1 MSVWILEPRDPI
13 IFRDGRPFGDPGARA
28 ASLSFPFPS
37 TIAGGV
43 RTRAGLDAQGYF
55 QRGKIE
61 EVKKITI
68 KGPFLVELD
77 SQGNIKK
84 ENGWLVPAP
93 MDLVILNN
101 TSNDETRGNIKKL
114 VPIDMP
120 EDSFT
125 DLQTEFPNL
134 FLVGMTQSDNR
145 KPYKSVPK
153 FWYWKKL
160 EEWLNNAEDKL
171 DVNLSEL
178 GHKGPSLDIRTH
190 VSILN
195 ESQTAK
201 EGALFQT
208 QGLEFT
214 YQKQADKKLV
224 NLTRLALAVQTE
236 ANLREGVATLG
247 GERRIVTWQ
256 KNNDVMPFAKCP
268 NEIKQKILR
277 TKACRVLLLTPGY
290 FNEISKPEYLLKPEE
305 NLTPQIKAVRVERPQ
320 VISGWDFEKNEP
332 KATRRLAPAGTVFFL
347 EFDDKTTNEKELE
360 TWIDKIWL
368 NSISDDEQSRRDS
381 FGLAVLGTWSGKNE
395 TMEVK

>member
-1 MSVWILEPRDPI
+1 MTVWILEPRDPI

-43 RTRAGLDAQGYF
+43 RTRAGLDAQGNF
-55 QRGKIE
+55 QKGKIN
-61 EVKKITI
+61 EVKKIAV
-68 KGPFLVELD
+68 KGPFLVELAETG
-77 SQGNIKK
+77 SIQN
-84 ENGWLVPAP
+84 WLMPAP
-93 MDLVILNN
+93 MDLVILNSD
-101 TSNDETRGNIKKL
+101 SNDQTKGNIKKL

-125 DLQTEFPNL
+125 DLQTNL
-134 FLVGMTQSDNR
+134 SLVGMTKADPSKAHKFAPR
-145 KPYKSVPK
+145 

-160 EEWLNNAEDKL
+160 EEWLNNAQDKL
-171 DVNLSEL
+171 DVNLSDL

-214 YQKQADKKLV
+214 HQKQADKKLI

-236 ANLREGVATLG
+236 ANLREGVAMLG
-247 GERRIVTWQ
+247 GERRIVNWH
-256 KNNDVMPFAKCP
+256 KNNDSIPFAKCP
-268 NEIKQKILR
+268 DQIKKQILC
-277 TKACRVLLLTPGY
+277 TKACRVLLLTPGH
-290 FNEISKPEYLLKPEE
+290 FKNICQPEYLITPHKT
-305 NLTPQIKAVRVERPQ
+305 LTAQIKAIRVERPQ
-320 VISGWDFEKNEP
+320 VISGWDFETNKP

-347 EFDDKTTNEKELE
+347 KFDEKMTDEKELE

-368 NSISDDEQSRRDS
+368 TAISDDEQSRLDS
-381 FGLAVLGTWSGKNE
+381 FGLAVLGTWSGENE
-395 TMEVK
+395 IMEVK

>member
-1 MSVWILEPRDPI
+1 MNVWILEPRDPI

-43 RTRAGLDAQGYF
+43 RSRAGLDAQGHF

-61 EVKKITI
+61 EVKKIAI
-68 KGPFLVELD
+68 KGPFLVELAET
-77 SQGNIKK
+77 GNIQ
-84 ENGWLVPAP
+84 NWLVPAP

-125 DLQTEFPNL
+125 DLQTDFPNL
-134 FLVGMTQSDNR
+134 SLVGMTKADPSKAHKFAPR
-145 KPYKSVPK
+145 

-178 GHKGPSLDIRTH
+178 GHRGPSLDIRTH
-190 VSILN
+190 VSIEN
-195 ESQTAK
+195 KSQTAR
-201 EGALFQT
+201 EGELFQT

-214 YQKQADKKLV
+214 YQKQADKKLA

-256 KNNDVMPFAKCP
+256 KNNDVIPFAKCP

-290 FNEISKPEYLLKPEE
+290 FNEISKPEYLLTSQE

-320 VISGWDFEKNEP
+320 VISGWDFEKNWP
-332 KATRRLAPAGTVFFL
+332 KATRRLATAGTVFFL
-347 EFDDKTTNEKELE
+347 KFDDKTTNENQLE
-360 TWIDKIWL
+360 NWIDKIWL
-368 NSISDDEQSRRDS
+368 TAISDDEQSRRDS

-395 TMEVK
+395 IMEVR

>member
-1 MSVWILEPRDPI
+1 MSVWILEARDPI

-43 RTRAGLDAQGYF
+43 RTRAGLDAQGHF

-61 EVKKITI
+61 EVKKIAI
-68 KGPFLVELD
+68 KGPFLVELTET
-77 SQGNIKK
+77 GNIQ
-84 ENGWLVPAP
+84 NWLVPAP

-125 DLQTEFPNL
+125 DLQTDFPNL
-134 FLVGMTQSDNR
+134 SLVGMTKAAPSKAHKLAPR
-145 KPYKSVPK
+145 

-160 EEWLNNAEDKL
+160 EEWLNNSENKL
-171 DVNLSEL
+171 DANLSEL

-195 ESQTAK
+195 ESQTAR

-256 KNNDVMPFAKCP
+256 KNNDVIPFAKCP

-277 TKACRVLLLTPGY
+277 TKVCRVLLLTSGY
-290 FNEISKPEYLLKPEE
+290 FNEISKPEYLLTSQE

-320 VISGWDFEKNEP
+320 VISGWDFETNKP

-347 EFDDKTTNEKELE
+347 KFDDKTTNEKDLE
-360 TWIDKIWL
+360 NWVDKIWL
-368 NSISDDEQSRRDS
+368 SSISDDEQSRRDS
-381 FGLAVLGTWSGKNE
+381 FGLAVLGTYE
-395 TMEVK
+395 IMEVK

>member
-1 MSVWILEPRDPI
+1 MNVWILEPRDPI

-43 RTRAGLDAQGYF
+43 RSRAGLDAQGYF
-55 QRGKIE
+55 QIGKIE
-61 EVKKITI
+61 EVKKIAI
-68 KGPFLVELD
+68 KGPFLVELAET
-77 SQGNIKK
+77 GNIQ
-84 ENGWLVPAP
+84 NWLVPAP

-101 TSNDETRGNIKKL
+101 ASNYETRGNIKKL

-125 DLQTEFPNL
+125 DLQTNFPNL
-134 FLVGMTQSDNR
+134 SLVGMTKADPSKAHKLAPR
-145 KPYKSVPK
+145 

-160 EEWLNNAEDKL
+160 EEWLNTAEDKL

-190 VSILN
+190 VRIEN

-201 EGALFQT
+201 DSALFQT

-214 YQKQADKKLV
+214 YQKQADKKLI

-247 GERRIVTWQ
+247 GERRIVTWH
-256 KNNDVMPFAKCP
+256 KNNDSIPFAKCP
-268 NEIKQKILR
+268 DKIKKQILC
-277 TKACRVLLLTPGY
+277 TKVCRVLLLTPGY
-290 FNEISKPEYLLKPEE
+290 FKEICQPEYLLKPEG

-320 VISGWDFEKNEP
+320 VISGWDFETNKP

-347 EFDDKTTNEKELE
+347 KFDDKTTNEKELE
-360 TWIDKIWL
+360 NWIDKIWL
-368 NSISDDEQSRRDS
+368 TAISDDEQSRRDS
-381 FGLAVLGTWSGKNE
+381 FGLAVLGTYE
-395 TMEVK
+395 LREVK

>member
-1 MSVWILEPRDPI
+1 MTVWILEPRDPI

-43 RTRAGLDAQGYF
+43 RTRAGLDAQGNF
-55 QRGKIE
+55 QKGKIS
-61 EVKKITI
+61 EVKQIAI
-68 KGPFLVELD
+68 KGPFLVELAETG
-77 SQGNIKK
+77 SIQN
-84 ENGWLVPAP
+84 WLMPAP

-101 TSNDETRGNIKKL
+101 DSNNETTVNIKKL

-125 DLQTEFPNL
+125 DLQTNL
-134 FLVGMTQSDNR
+134 SLVGMTKADPSKTHKFAPR
-145 KPYKSVPK
+145 

-160 EEWLNNAEDKL
+160 EEWLNNAQDKL
-171 DVNLSEL
+171 DVNLSAL

-195 ESQTAK
+195 ESQTAR

-214 YQKQADKKLV
+214 YQKQADKKLA

-236 ANLREGVATLG
+236 ANLREGVAMLG
-247 GERRIVTWQ
+247 GERRIVSWQ
-256 KNNDVMPFAKCP
+256 KNNNSVSFASCP
-268 NEIKQKILR
+268 NEIKQRILK

-290 FNEISKPEYLLKPEE
+290 FKNICQPEYLITPYKT
-305 NLTPQIKAVRVERPQ
+305 LTAQIKAIRVERPQ
-320 VISGWDFEKNEP
+320 VISGWDFETNKP

-347 EFDDKTTNEKELE
+347 KFDEKTTNEKELE
-360 TWIDKIWL
+360 NWVDKIWL
-368 NSISDDEQSRRDS
+368 SSVSDDEQSRLDS

-395 TMEVK
+395 IMEVK